1 MTKFGIHSIEQLP
14 DKRKRRR
21 LFSFSDTLGND
32 KEILV
37 KLLNE
42 KLGDYCP
49 KEVPVPKI
57 SKMSIIFLTNGTL
70 VFSIKPS
77 KNF

>member
-49 KEVPVPKI
+49 KEVPVPKNI
-57 SKMSIIFLTNGTL
+57 KNVDNFSHKWTL

>member
-49 KEVPVPKI
+49 KEVPVPKNI
-57 SKMSIIFLTNGTL
+57 KNVDNFSHKSL